1 MWLQHTGMLDKSLK
15 LCQGKVPVSLIKQ
28 YDKIHARM
36 VVIPHTMAVCLI
48 YSSMQAPGLFV
59 PGLTACKEQ
68 GLFTFSPG
76 RRKQAALTF
85 MLHSRGA
92 FWMEGCFT
100 FTLHKLQSTAPERIF
115 SLSLSLPLFQG
126 TVTSF
131 PFLLYCC
138 ISVSKAGV
146 PF

>member
-1 MWLQHTGMLDKSLK
+1 
-15 LCQGKVPVSLIKQ
+15 
-28 YDKIHARM
+28 M

-59 PGLTACKEQ
+59 PDLTACKEQ

-100 FTLHKLQSTAPERIF
+100 FTLHKLQSTAPESIS
-115 SLSLSLPLFQG
+115 SLSLSLPGHCHLF
-126 TVTSF
+126 SF
-131 PFLLYCC
+131 SSLLLYFCLKGRFPPLENTNRSEC
-138 ISVSKAGV
+138 QGEQQQPQKLFLSL
-146 PF
+146 F